1 MLRYEHGGDVYGN
14 PHIALDF
21 SVNVNPLGM
30 PDGVKRALVSHLEEY
45 TRYPDPQC
53 RALRAALAARYGL
66 APEQV
71 LCGNGAADLIFRIAA
86 CLKPRRALAPAPTFS
101 EYERAV
107 RAFGGTMEM
116 HPLSAENEFLLGE
129 EFLASI
135 APGIELVFL
144 CTPNNP
150 TGLLIPF
157 QRICHIVEACRARG
171 TFVVLDECFLGFT
184 EGASMA
190 GMLQAYPNL
199 IILSAFTK
207 LYAMAG
213 LRLGYLLTGD
223 PNLCTR
229 IAGFGAPW
237 SVSGPAQA
245 AGCAALAEVGWEERS
260 RALIKKER
268 AYLQAELAALGIR
281 VFKSDANFLLLQ
293 CDAPLFALL
302 RAQGILVRDCSNF
315 IGLDTRFIRIGV
327 KTHAENQML
336 INAITE
342 VLHG

>member
-1 MLRYEHGGDVYGN
+1 
-14 PHIALDF
+14 
-21 SVNVNPLGM
+21 
-30 PDGVKRALVSHLEEY
+30 
-45 TRYPDPQC
+45 
-53 RALRAALAARYGL
+53 
-66 APEQV
+66 
-71 LCGNGAADLIFRIAA
+71 
-86 CLKPRRALAPAPTFS
+86 
-101 EYERAV
+101 
-107 RAFGGTMEM
+107 
-116 HPLSAENEFLLGE
+116 
-129 EFLASI
+129 
-135 APGIELVFL
+135 
-144 CTPNNP
+144 
-150 TGLLIPF
+150 
-157 QRICHIVEACRARG
+157 
-171 TFVVLDECFLGFT
+171 
-184 EGASMA
+184 MA

-302 RAQGILVRDCSNF
+302 RARGILVRDCSNF
-315 IGLDTRFIRIGV
+315 IGLDTRFVRIGV